1 MPIYEYL
8 CEDCHKQ
15 MSLLIRS
22 ITNPPVV
29 SCRFCHSE
37 RLSRLMSRVVTPKS
51 EESRLDSFG
60 DPSAAGFD
68 EQDPKSMARWMK
80 TMSGEMGEDLGE
92 ETDDMM
98 DEMASTSEDTA
109 GGEDDPMASD

>member
-15 MSLLIRS
+15 VSMFIRS

-29 SCRFCHSE
+29 HCRFCRSE
-37 RLSRLMSRVVTPKS
+37 RLTRLMSRVVTPKS
-51 EESRLDSFG
+51 EESRLDSLG
-60 DPSAAGFD
+60 DPSAAGLD

-80 TMSGEMGEDLGE
+80 TMAGEMGEDMGDE
-92 ETDDMM
+92 MDDMM
-98 DEMASTSEDTA
+98 NEMESPSEATP
-109 GGEDDPMASD
+109 GGEDDTSL

>member
-15 MSLLIRS
+15 VSLFIRS

-29 SCRFCHSE
+29 NCRFCRSE
-37 RLSRLMSRVVTPKS
+37 RLTRLMSRVVTPKS
-51 EESRLDSFG
+51 EESRLDSLG
-60 DPSAAGFD
+60 DPSAAGLD

-80 TMSGEMGEDLGE
+80 TMAGEMGEDLGDE
-92 ETDDMM
+92 ADNMM
-98 DEMASTSEDTA
+98 DEMESASEGGP
-109 GGEDDPMASD
+109 GGEDDALL